1 MVVYGEKTS
10 QRPFYGEI
18 IENLS
23 RSTLRKR
30 SKKYNGTF
38 MEKRHLTCLLLE
50 REDLYKAF
58 PRLLKGNPCK
68 FFSGENICDSPILG
82 EENFYRSSVES
93 RKLIFSSTE
102 RW

>member
-30 SKKYNGTF
+30 SKKYNGSF

-68 FFSGENICDSPILG
+68 FFLERIYVTVLFLEKRTFIGLLW
-82 EENFYRSSVES
+82 RAES
-93 RKLIFSSTE
+93 
-102 RW
+102 